1 MELHLVQ
8 MAIARGKSELNRAKV
23 QALTAPLKSSI
34 PAMIVLPELFST
46 GYLDGAALSGGAA
59 SASGR
64 TGPAGSLGPEALAGV
79 AAADRAFLA
88 DLARRTRCWVA
99 GTTVEAPRQ
108 STRDLSDG
116 ASGQGDEAQSPLA
129 PSNLFRNLSLL
140 FGPDGSERTSYR
152 KIHPFSYGGED
163 KLFEAG
169 REIVTVD
176 VEGWVVQPTI
186 CYDLRFPEL
195 YRAGSGRGTHL
206 ILVQANW
213 PEARQSHWR
222 ALLQARAIE
231 NQAFVAGVNC
241 CGDQDALHYAGG
253 SVVYS
258 PKGEPVAQTGTEEG
272 LLRAKLDLDA
282 CKQWRK
288 HFPALRDRQP
298 WDFFAI

>member
-8 MAIARGKSELNRAKV
+8 MAIARGKPELNRAKA
-23 QALTAPLKSSI
+23 QALTAPLKPSA
-34 PAMIVLPELFST
+34 PALIVLPELFST
-46 GYLDGAALSGGAA
+46 GYLDGAALAGSAA
-59 SASGR
+59 FAPGSMGL
-64 TGPAGSLGPEALAGV
+64 GGSLGPEALAGV

-88 DLARRTRCWVA
+88 DLARKTRSWVA
-99 GTTVEAPRQ
+99 GTTVEAPFPAA
-108 STRDLSDG
+108 RDAG
-116 ASGQGDEAQSPLA
+116 GPNGRGDESQHTLG
-129 PSNLFRNLSLL
+129 PSDRYRNLSLL
-140 FGPDGSERTSYR
+140 FAPDGSERASYR

-163 KLFEAG
+163 RLFEAG

-213 PEARQSHWR
+213 PEARQAHWR

-241 CGDQDALHYAGG
+241 CGDQDALRYAGG
-253 SVVYS
+253 SAVYS
-258 PKGEPVAQTGTEEG
+258 PKGEPVALAGSEEG
-272 LLRAKLDLDA
+272 MLRARIDLDV

-298 WDFFAI
+298 WDFFSI

>member
-1 MELHLVQ
+1 MEMELYLVQ
-8 MAIARGKSELNRAKV
+8 MAIVRGKPELNRAKV
-23 QALTAPLKSSI
+23 QALTAPLKPSA
-34 PAMIVLPELFST
+34 PAVIVLPELFST
-46 GYLDGAALSGGAA
+46 GYLDGAALPGGIAA
-59 SASGR
+59 A
-64 TGPAGSLGPEALAGV
+64 PGSLGPEALSGV

-88 DLARRTRCWVA
+88 DLARRTGCWVA
-99 GTTVEAPRQ
+99 GTTVAAPPMERA
-108 STRDLSDG
+108 G
-116 ASGQGDEAQSPLA
+116 HAPSGGFMDGDEAQRPLIR
-129 PSNLFRNLSLL
+129 PDGYRNLSLW
-140 FGPDGSERTSYR
+140 FAPDGTERAAYG

-163 KLFEAG
+163 RLFEAG

-176 VEGWVVQPTI
+176 VAGWVVQPTI

-213 PEARQSHWR
+213 PEARQAHWR

-241 CGDQDALHYAGG
+241 TGKQDGLGFAGG
-253 SVVYS
+253 SAVFS
-258 PKGEPVAQTGTEEG
+258 PKGEQLAQAGSEECA
-272 LLRAKLDLDA
+272 LRAKIDLDE

-298 WDFFAI
+298 WDFFSI